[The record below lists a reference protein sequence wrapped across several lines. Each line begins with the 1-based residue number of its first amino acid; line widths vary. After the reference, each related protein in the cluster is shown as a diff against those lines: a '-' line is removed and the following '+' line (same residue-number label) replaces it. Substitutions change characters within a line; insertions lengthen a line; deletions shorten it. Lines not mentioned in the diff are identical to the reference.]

1 MADELIG
8 LSLSH
13 PLLHTLE
20 LILELSIL
28 TLHFMDLVFELEL
41 TCQFLPLFLF

>member
-1 MADELIG
+1 MANELIG
-8 LSLSH
+8 LGLSH
-13 PLLHTLE
+13 PLLHALE

-28 TLHFMDLVFELEL
+28 ALHFVDLVLELEL